1 MRVGCSVWK
10 LVGGMV
16 GIVRGNVLLF
26 VVIVFS
32 VTAVMSCMCWCGA
45 CSDGGGG
52 GGMRRYE
59 LLVNRMLTICEV
71 T

>member
-16 GIVRGNVLLF
+16 GMVRGNVLLF
-26 VVIVFS
+26 VVIVFR
-32 VTAVMSCMCWCGA
+32 WRGA
-45 CSDGGGG
+45 CSDGGEG

>member
-1 MRVGCSVWK
+1 
-10 LVGGMV
+10 MV

-32 VTAVMSCMCWCGA
+32 ATAVMSCMCWCGA
-45 CSDGGGG
+45 CSDGGEGG
-52 GGMRRYE
+52 GVRRYE
-59 LLVNRMLTICEV
+59 LLVLTICEV